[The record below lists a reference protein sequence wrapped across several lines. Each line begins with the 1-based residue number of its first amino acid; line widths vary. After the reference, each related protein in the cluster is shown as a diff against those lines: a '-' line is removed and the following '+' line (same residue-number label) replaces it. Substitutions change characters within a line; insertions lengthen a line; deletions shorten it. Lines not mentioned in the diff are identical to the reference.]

1 MKILRILGKK
11 GRITIPFEIRK
22 EVGFK
27 YNDVLSFVQADNNTV
42 IIRRE
47 RICDESCPMYNGY
60 NQPTKAS
67 PTLAEYLDG
76 LTAEEQRTALV
87 HLSVKWA
94 EKESVGA
101 GISAENSLTSV
112 RESSAGSACLAARQG
127 GAVNV

>member
-42 IIRRE
+42 IVRRE
-47 RICDESCPMYNGY
+47 RICDETCPMYNEN
-60 NQPTKAS
+60 NQPANAKVTRF
-67 PTLAEYLDG
+67 LDG

-87 HLSVKWA
+87 HLSANWA
-94 EKESVGA
+94 MKQ
-101 GISAENSLTSV
+101 N
-112 RESSAGSACLAARQG
+112 G
-127 GAVNV
+127 GAANV

>member
-47 RICDESCPMYNGY
+47 RICDESCPMYNKY
-60 NQPTKAS
+60 NQQTEAS

-87 HLSVKWA
+87 HLSANW
-94 EKESVGA
+94 
-101 GISAENSLTSV
+101 
-112 RESSAGSACLAARQG
+112 AARQG
-127 GAVNV
+127 GAINV